1 MFNFNI
7 YLTKFITLLF
17 IVVFYWR
24 VICIFDRKMKAH
36 KLDLKYPICPIRN
49 ILSRFS
55 DKWSL
60 LLLAVLYTGKTMRY
74 GQIKNELPDISQKML
89 TNTLKN
95 LVKYNLIKR
104 KAYAEIPPRVEYSLT
119 ETGIS
124 LIPSIQMMIT
134 WAENH
139 FEEVLKN
146 NKNH

>member
-7 YLTKFITLLF
+7 YLTINYYFIIYSCTLLES
-17 IVVFYWR
+17 
-24 VICIFDRKMKAH
+24 ICIFDRKMKAH

-74 GQIKNELPDISQKML
+74 GEIKNELPDISQKML

-95 LVKYNLIKR
+95 LEKYNLIKR

-124 LIPSIQMMIT
+124 LMPSIQMMIT